1 MEPTPKPFV
10 ILVVDDEPSLRELY
24 KIALTKEGFSVVTAT
39 NGQEGI
45 AAAKKERPDLIL
57 MDVSMPVMDGASAA
71 LALKSDFSTKDIKLA
86 FLTSLS
92 DPNPAEIGIDVN
104 VAKQVGAMDFI
115 KKGLP
120 MNELILKVKG
130 YLN

>member
-1 MEPTPKPFV
+1 VNNPPK

-24 KIALTKEGFSVVTAT
+24 EAELVHAGLSVVTAT
-39 NGQEGI
+39 NGQEGV
-45 AAAKKERPDLIL
+45 AAAKREQPDLIL
-57 MDVSMPVMDGASAA
+57 MDVSMPIMDGASAA
-71 LALKSDFSTKDIKLA
+71 LALKNDPDTKDIKLV

-104 VAKQVGAMDFI
+104 VAKQVGALDFI

-120 MNELILKVKG
+120 TKEFILKVNQYIG
-130 YLN
+130 R